1 MEKYIYDENNGLWY
15 ELQGDYYIPCLKLPD
30 EEQVEIGVWGQRHLE
45 YIKHHRKGFYTSL
58 VLDCKL
64 NRYLADINKQSKEM
78 FDILIEQFKQA
89 EGINEQ
95 LKADNQME
103 WVCKMNNMRDRI
115 NEIIYKELIYVCV
128 APFQKKRL
136 NHLLELFCLTL

>member
-1 MEKYIYDENNGLWY
+1 MEKYIFDENNGLWY

-30 EEQVEIGVWGQRHLE
+30 EEQVEIGMWGQRHLE

-64 NRYLADINKQSKEM
+64 NRHLADINKQAEGM
-78 FDILIEQFKQA
+78 FDTLISQYKKA
-89 EGINEQ
+89 EGITEQ

-103 WVCKMNNMRDRI
+103 WVARMNNIHSRVT
-115 NEIIYKELIYVCV
+115 EIINNNIIYI
-128 APFQKKRL
+128 
-136 NHLLELFCLTL
+136 

>member
-30 EEQVEIGVWGQRHLE
+30 EEQVEIGIWGQRHLE

-64 NRYLADINKQSKEM
+64 NRYLADINKHAEEI
-78 FDILIEQFKQA
+78 FATLISQYKTA
-89 EGINEQ
+89 EGITEQ
-95 LKADNQME
+95 LKADNQLE
-103 WVCKMNNMRDRI
+103 WVARMNNIRQRVT
-115 NEIIYKELIYVCV
+115 EIVNDNLIY
-128 APFQKKRL
+128 
-136 NHLLELFCLTL
+136 N